1 MNYNIRPA
9 TFADLPRILEIYQA
23 AREFMRQNG
32 NPNQWW
38 DYHPAEA
45 VLQADIPKQQLYV
58 CVEGDEILA
67 SFAYIQGVD
76 PTYLQIDGPGWRNDE
91 P

>member
-45 VLQADIPKQQLYV
+45 VLQADIPK
-58 CVEGDEILA
+58 
-67 SFAYIQGVD
+67 
-76 PTYLQIDGPGWRNDE
+76 
-91 P
+91 